1 MFKTHGQHSALR
13 HLYDQPV
20 CPSCLKFYHT
30 MRKMQAHL
38 HYSQECRTRLREIGL
53 QCQAPPGTGS
63 REDALREAVHDRL
76 LPPLRGQGPQGP
88 RRPPTHFFDIDETF
102 YDFLIA
108 LLEKDNIVETF
119 EEQIR
124 RHVKGLAL
132 PWTRFTNTLQHF
144 VQNVEPADATC
155 FGLTSHS

>member
-1 MFKTHGQHSALR
+1 M
-13 HLYDQPV
+13 
-20 CPSCLKFYHT
+20 PS
-30 MRKMQAHL
+30 
-38 HYSQECRTRLREIGL
+38 SPWDRL
-53 QCQAPPGTGS
+53 T
-63 REDALREAVHDRL
+63 VHDRL

-108 LLEKDNIVETF
+108 LLEMDNIVETF

-132 PWTRFTNTLQHF
+132 SWTRFTNTLQHF
-144 VQNVEPADATC
+144 AQNVELADATF
-155 FGLTSHS
+155 FGFDLAQLTSIVAVLRRGNLWQDRALRVTDCLL